1 MIIGE
6 SMTGSILVT
15 LVACNVVSFVVSCA
29 TCLCFLDMR
38 KKRNRYMSRTVGRV
52 GRVWRHN
59 RVGPT
64 PIPLAEVVHETGV
77 VLDMTPGEHV
87 P

>member
-15 LVACNVVSFVVSCA
+15 LIAFNVMSFVVSCA

-38 KKRNRYMSRTVGRV
+38 KKRQRHMSRTVE
-52 GRVWRHN
+52 RVWRRN

-64 PIPLAEVVHETGV
+64 PIPLAEVVGETGV
-77 VLDMTPGEHV
+77 VLDVNHDEHV

>member
-15 LVACNVVSFVVSCA
+15 LVAFNVVSFVVSCA

-38 KKRNRYMSRTVGRV
+38 KKRPRHLSHAVGRA
-52 GRVWRHN
+52 WRHN

-64 PIPLAEVVHETGV
+64 PIPLAEVVRETGV
-77 VLDMTPGEHV
+77 VLDMNHDEHV